1 MRLEQIVNSGKR
13 FLGISLLAGA
23 LAVSPF
29 LDGCNKSDEN
39 QESNLPK
46 KEMQNVKEV
55 INPIE
60 MKKYFPLAVGN
71 MWTYKR
77 TVSQGKKPL
86 FWFVYEVEKSRP
98 LNQYWDARI
107 DHPKGSWASYVG
119 NAVDIESGIETYK
132 IVKKIDQV
140 GEYKKLD
147 AFEVTVSDKAR
158 DGRYELQKLEGV
170 YWRYTESGF
179 VWEVIRGFHLGEGI
193 LVNDYIAFL
202 KLNEGLE
209 EVSERKRRI
218 SCERS
223 EEINV
228 PAGRF
233 KNCIENTIKSLGGI
247 EEEEFTTIDY
257 FEKNV
262 GLVKEV
268 QYNSKGKITYKLEL
282 INYNVK

>member
-1 MRLEQIVNSGKR
+1 MKLEQIVNLGKK
-13 FLGISLLAGA
+13 FLGTSLLAGA

-29 LDGCNKSDEN
+29 LSGCSENN
-39 QESNLPK
+39 QESKLAK
-46 KEMQNVKEV
+46 KENTSSVEKV
-55 INPIE
+55 ITQEE
-60 MKKYFPLAVGN
+60 MRKYFPLAIGN
-71 MWTYKR
+71 EWTYKR

-86 FWFVYEVEKSRP
+86 FWFVYEVEKPRP

-119 NAVDIESGIETYK
+119 NAVDIESGTETYK
-132 IVKKIDQV
+132 IVKKTDQV

-193 LVNDYIAFL
+193 LVNGYIAFL
-202 KLNEGLE
+202 KLNEELE

-218 SCERS
+218 SCKRS

-233 KNCIENTIKSLGGI
+233 KHCIENTIKSLGGV

-257 FEKNV
+257 FAKDV
-262 GLVKEV
+262 GLAKEV
-268 QYNSKGKITYKLEL
+268 QYNSKGEMTYKLEL
-282 INYNVK
+282 IDYNVK